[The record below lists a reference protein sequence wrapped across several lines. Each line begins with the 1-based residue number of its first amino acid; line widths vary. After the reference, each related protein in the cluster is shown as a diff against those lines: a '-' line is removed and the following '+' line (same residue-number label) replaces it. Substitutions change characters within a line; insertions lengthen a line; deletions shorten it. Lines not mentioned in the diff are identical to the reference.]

1 MIDLSICSLKEKK
14 RPLCKSG
21 MLFDLY
27 SLIHICFFMKKSFI
41 LILLLSIMTVNIQ
54 AQNPFFSEYKTPHG
68 TPPFDLIKNEHYEPA
83 FEKGMKEQNVEIDQ
97 IINNPE
103 IPTFANT
110 IEAYEKSGELLS
122 RVSSVFFNLLSA
134 ESDDEMMEISQRMSP
149 KLSDHGNNISL
160 NEKLFAKVKAVY
172 DKRNDSGLTPEQI
185 RLTEKIY
192 EGFENRGVTLSA
204 KDKETYKALSSELSK
219 LTLNFGQNALK
230 ESNKFEMLLTDEA
243 DLDGLPQSVRDAAV
257 AKAKGKDKE
266 GWMFDLSAPSY
277 IAFMKYSKRRDLR
290 EKLYMAYNT
299 KCVAGGEFDN
309 QENVRQIANTRLKI
323 AQLLGYPDYA
333 TFTLR
338 NKMAKN
344 KDGVNNLLN
353 NLYDAFEERAKED
366 VADVQK
372 FASKY
377 EGKDITLQPWDWAYY
392 SEKLQ
397 DDKYD
402 LNDEMVRP
410 YFELENVKKGVFGLA
425 TDLYGVTFKKN
436 TDIPVY
442 QSEVE
447 AFDVFDEKGQYIAV
461 LFTDFHPRA
470 GKRQGA
476 WMTEYK
482 GQYTENGK
490 DSRPHVSIV
499 MNFTRPT
506 ETEPALLSFDEV
518 ETFLHEFGH
527 ALHGMLTACNY
538 ETLSGTNVARDFVEL
553 PSQVMENWLT
563 EKEYLDRFAKH
574 YKTGEAI
581 PAALVQKLVDAS
593 NFNAGYL
600 CYRQLS
606 FGYLDMAWHTLQ
618 TPYEGDVKDF
628 ERKAM
633 AGTALLPVAD
643 GANMSASFGHIFSG
657 GYAAG
662 YYSYKWSEVLDADAF
677 AAFKEN
683 GIFNKETAES
693 FRKNV
698 LEKGNTEDPMEL
710 YVKFRGHEP
719 TIDALLERS
728 GVKKK
733 QTPPDAKKV
742 VDSVDKDKNK

>member
-1 MIDLSICSLKEKK
+1 
-14 RPLCKSG
+14 
-21 MLFDLY
+21 
-27 SLIHICFFMKKSFI
+27 MKKSLF
-41 LILLLSIMTVNIQ
+41 LILFLSIMTINIE
-54 AQNPFFSEYKTPHG
+54 AQNPFFSEYKAPHG
-68 TPPFDLIKNEHYEPA
+68 TPPFDKIKNEYYEPA
-83 FEKGMKEQNVEIDQ
+83 FEKGMQEQNIEIDQ

-103 IPTFANT
+103 DPTFANT
-110 IEAYEKSGELLS
+110 IESLEKSGELLS

-134 ESDDEMMEISQRMSP
+134 ESNDEMMEISQRISP
-149 KLSDHGNNISL
+149 KLSDHSNNISL
-160 NEKLFAKVKAVY
+160 NEKLFARVKDVY
-172 DKRNDSGLTPEQI
+172 EKRNSSGLTPEQI

-192 EGFENRGVTLSA
+192 ENFENRGVSLSEA
-204 KDKETYKALSSELSK
+204 DKKTYRELSNELSK

-230 ESNKFEMLLTDEA
+230 ESNKFEMLLTDES
-243 DLDGLPQSVRDAAV
+243 DLTGLPQSVKDAAE
-257 AKAKGKDKE
+257 AKAKSKGKD

-277 IAFMKYSKRRDLR
+277 IAFMKYSDRRDLR
-290 EKLYMAYNT
+290 EELYLAYTT

-309 QENVRQIANTRLKI
+309 QENVRNIANTRLKI
-323 AQLLGYPDYA
+323 ANLMGYPDYA
-333 TFTLR
+333 TFSLR

-344 KDGVNNLLN
+344 KDGVYNLLD
-353 NLYDAFEERAKED
+353 NLYSAFEEKAKED
-366 VADVQK
+366 VSDVQK
-372 FASKY
+372 FASNY
-377 EGKDITLQPWDWAYY
+377 EGKEVTLQPWDWSYY

-397 DDKYD
+397 EDKYNV
-402 LNDEMVRP
+402 NDEMVRP

-436 TDIPVY
+436 TEIPVY
-442 QSEVE
+442 HPEVE
-447 AFDVFDEKGQYIAV
+447 AFDVFDANGQYIAV
-461 LFTDFHPRA
+461 LFTDFHPRE

-482 GQYTENGK
+482 GQWIENGK

-506 ETEPALLSFDEV
+506 ETTPALLTFDEV

-527 ALHGMLTACNY
+527 ALHGMLTECNY

-574 YKTGEAI
+574 YKTGEPI
-581 PAALVQKLVDAS
+581 PAELVQKLIDAS

-618 TPYEGDVKDF
+618 KPYEGDVKDF

-633 AGTALLPVAD
+633 SNTALLPVAD
-643 GANMSASFGHIFSG
+643 GTNMSTSFGHIFSG

-733 QTPPDAKKV
+733 EILPSADKV
-742 VDSVDKDKNK
+742 IDKVDKDKTK